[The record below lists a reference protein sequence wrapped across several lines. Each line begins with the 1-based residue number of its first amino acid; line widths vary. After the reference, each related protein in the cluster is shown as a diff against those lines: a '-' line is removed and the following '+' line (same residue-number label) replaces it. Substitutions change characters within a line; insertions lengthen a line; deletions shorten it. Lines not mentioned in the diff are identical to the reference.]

1 MEISEF
7 TKKLFE
13 EGYKIGFSD
22 MEIYY
27 VDGEEFEVIA
37 YDKAIDSYK
46 INNNIG
52 LSFRGIINGKMG
64 YAYTERFE
72 EDDIVFLVTSGVQNA
87 KESQS
92 DVDVSIFCGSKEYKM
107 LLSRELKDV
116 EISKKIHDALKME
129 EEALQFDDSIKSVR
143 YCLVSTEKRKR
154 KIINTKGLDLE
165 ESAGFAVA
173 YLSLVAD
180 NGEEVKSGRKFMI
193 NTDYKGID
201 YKKIV
206 KSAVHEAISRFEA
219 KSIASGKYK
228 IILRRDVAS
237 SLLATFSSIFSSDAT
252 QKGLSLL
259 RGKVDTKIACET
271 LNIIDNPFY
280 KEAPLCYSFD
290 DEGVAT
296 FEKHIIKDGILKT
309 LLYNVTT
316 GRKEGVESTGNGF
329 KSSYKSLVG
338 IAPSNLY
345 IVPGTRSYEDA
356 IESMDNALIITELSG
371 LHSGANAVSGD
382 FSLAAEGLL
391 VQNGKIVRAIEQITV
406 ADNFYK
412 VMTNIEE
419 VLSDFEFNIPPVAS
433 FGSASLI
440 VSEMYISGE

>member
-1 MEISEF
+1 MEIKEF

-27 VDGEEFEVIA
+27 VDGEEFEVTA

-46 INNNIG
+46 INNDIG

-64 YAYTERFE
+64 YVYTEKFE
-72 EDDIVFLVTSGVQNA
+72 DSDIEFILTSGVQNA

-92 DVDVSIFCGSKEYKM
+92 DVEVSIFGGSKEYIA
-107 LLSRELKDV
+107 LPNRELKDAD
-116 EISKKIHDALKME
+116 INTKIQDALKME
-129 EEALQFDDSIKSVR
+129 EAALQFDDAIKSVR
-143 YCLVSTEKRKR
+143 YCLVSTGKGKR

-173 YLSLVAD
+173 YLSLVAGR
-180 NGEEVKSGRKFMI
+180 GEEVKSGSKFMI
-193 NTDYKGID
+193 NSDYKGID
-201 YKKIV
+201 YKEIV
-206 KSAVHEAISRFEA
+206 KSAAQEAISRFDA

-259 RGKVDTKIACET
+259 KGKVNTKIASEVVS
-271 LNIIDNPFY
+271 IIDNPFY
-280 KEAPLCYSFD
+280 KDAPSCCSFD

-296 FEKHIIKDGILKT
+296 FEKHIIKDGMLKT
-309 LLYNVTT
+309 LLYNIKT

-329 KSSYKSLVG
+329 KPSYKSPVG
-338 IAPSNLY
+338 VAPSNFY
-345 IVPGTRSYEDA
+345 IVPGMRSYEEA
-356 IESMDNALIITELSG
+356 IKSMEKALIITELSG

-382 FSLAAEGLL
+382 FSLAAEGFL
-391 VQNGKIVRAIEQITV
+391 VQNGEIVRAIEQITI

-412 VMTNIEE
+412 VLINIEE
-419 VLSDFEFNIPPVAS
+419 VLSDFEFNIPSVAS
-433 FGSASLI
+433 FGSASII
-440 VSEMYISGE
+440 VSEMSISGE